1 MKKTKVITK
10 LIAIILSILVV
21 VQVAPM
27 STFAETIGTES
38 EKFEESGYSTE
49 VSQEEEDPIVIG
61 EDVDRRDSSNTKYF
75 KMSDGTIKAAVYK
88 DPVLYQDSAGKWQE
102 IDNTLETSDD
112 ENDEISNFN
121 GYVTKSNKFRVKF
134 AKNSNQKKLVSIKM
148 GDYSVSLSL
157 LNKTKKNNS
166 SMKQEKKAKIEDLTA
181 ASKASQKIYYENI
194 LPDTNIEYIVN
205 GSGVKENIVIK
216 SAQNNYQYSFE
227 IDVKDLTLTLEDD
240 GCIYAKDVNTGKTVF
255 VLPKPFMLD
264 ANYEYSD
271 NVNYSISSKNKKKY
285 EITVT
290 ADAEWINSSD
300 RTFPV
305 TIDPA
310 IQTEQ
315 SNTAMDSVYVA
326 SGKPTTNYWHG
337 PMIMV
342 GKESSGIG
350 KCQGLLRFDLPS
362 LNRGDVVIDAELYA
376 AQIKCDAYSN
386 TTPDAAIEVHAV
398 TSSWNK
404 KTVTWTQNRAL
415 NQQQQI
421 LKFSKPAGISGRLV
435 NGMSPLL

>member
-1 MKKTKVITK
+1 M
-10 LIAIILSILVV
+10 
-21 VQVAPM
+21 
-27 STFAETIGTES
+27 
-38 EKFEESGYSTE
+38 
-49 VSQEEEDPIVIG
+49 
-61 EDVDRRDSSNTKYF
+61 
-75 KMSDGTIKAAVYK
+75 
-88 DPVLYQDSAGKWQE
+88 
-102 IDNTLETSDD
+102 
-112 ENDEISNFN
+112 
-121 GYVTKSNKFRVKF
+121 
-134 AKNSNQKKLVSIKM
+134 
-148 GDYSVSLSL
+148 
-157 LNKTKKNNS
+157 
-166 SMKQEKKAKIEDLTA
+166 
-181 ASKASQKIYYENI
+181 
-194 LPDTNIEYIVN
+194 
-205 GSGVKENIVIK
+205 
-216 SAQNNYQYSFE
+216 
-227 IDVKDLTLTLEDD
+227 
-240 GCIYAKDVNTGKTVF
+240 F

-271 NVNYSISSKNKKKY
+271 SVSYSISSKNKKKY

-362 LNRGDVVIDAELYA
+362 LNRGDVVIDAQLYA

-404 KTVTWTQNRAL
+404 KTVTWNTKPSFESTTADFEILKAGGTQQETRKWNVTSIVKRWYENTSFPNYGFLFRSSIENGSTYNLSCNYLWLYGEKYSQSTAGYPILSITFRSNKGLESYWSYTDISAGRAGTASICEFSGNL
-415 NQQQQI
+415 VFTHGDTTTPGSRAPASIYHVFNNYMAGEGFGTVMPYRGHGWMLSCQQQ
-421 LKFSKPAGISGRLV
+421 LLPSSKFGLSTSAQATYPYVYIDGDGTEHY
-435 NGMSPLL
+435 

>member
-38 EKFEESGYSTE
+38 EKLEESGYSTE
-49 VSQEEEDPIVIG
+49 VSQDEEDPIVIG

-121 GYVTKSNKFRVKF
+121 GYATKSNKFRVKF

-240 GCIYAKDVNTGKTVF
+240 GCIYAERCQHGKNCVC
-255 VLPKPFMLD
+255 PSQ
-264 ANYEYSD
+264 A
-271 NVNYSISSKNKKKY
+271 
-285 EITVT
+285 
-290 ADAEWINSSD
+290 
-300 RTFPV
+300 
-305 TIDPA
+305 
-310 IQTEQ
+310 
-315 SNTAMDSVYVA
+315 VYA
-326 SGKPTTNYWHG
+326 
-337 PMIMV
+337 
-342 GKESSGIG
+342 
-350 KCQGLLRFDLPS
+350 
-362 LNRGDVVIDAELYA
+362 
-376 AQIKCDAYSN
+376 
-386 TTPDAAIEVHAV
+386 
-398 TSSWNK
+398 
-404 KTVTWTQNRAL
+404 
-415 NQQQQI
+415 
-421 LKFSKPAGISGRLV
+421 
-435 NGMSPLL
+435 

>member
-121 GYVTKSNKFRVKF
+121 GYATKSNKFRVKF

-194 LPDTNIEYIVN
+194 LPDTKREIDHKVVINGKPYFLAHAYTVGRDFTFTHGWYIVDRET
-205 GSGVKENIVIK
+205 G
-216 SAQNNYQYSFE
+216 
-227 IDVKDLTLTLEDD
+227 DL
-240 GCIYAKDVNTGKTVF
+240 YKA
-255 VLPKPFMLD
+255 
-264 ANYEYSD
+264 
-271 NVNYSISSKNKKKY
+271 
-285 EITVT
+285 
-290 ADAEWINSSD
+290 
-300 RTFPV
+300 
-305 TIDPA
+305 
-310 IQTEQ
+310 
-315 SNTAMDSVYVA
+315 
-326 SGKPTTNYWHG
+326 
-337 PMIMV
+337 
-342 GKESSGIG
+342 
-350 KCQGLLRFDLPS
+350 
-362 LNRGDVVIDAELYA
+362 YA
-376 AQIKCDAYSN
+376 AADLYYYVEKD
-386 TTPDAAIEVHAV
+386 
-398 TSSWNK
+398 
-404 KTVTWTQNRAL
+404 
-415 NQQQQI
+415 
-421 LKFSKPAGISGRLV
+421 
-435 NGMSPLL
+435 